1 MNIVTPIPTTLVFN
15 TANVNTESAR
25 RDNVLRET
33 IPQSSA
39 AENSAAETGLGSEAD
54 RAKAPGK
61 LSQPLTYEKPQASA
75 GQQTPVQGGLDKD
88 NAEDPS
94 AGKQN
99 AEDKQQQQAEQAEV
113 DKLAARDR
121 EVRAHEQA
129 HAGTGGQYA
138 AAPSYEYE
146 RGPDGKQYA
155 VNGEVSIDISAAN
168 TPEETLRKMQQI
180 QAAALS
186 PTEPSAQDLRVASE
200 ARQKATEARAE
211 IVKDNAEQ
219 AEKIIGRA
227 FPDLLEQSKSANNA
241 GAVDL
246 DDIVKGSD
254 IGAPRRALSED
265 PVAEAVGLESN
276 PEELR
281 RALESRDSGITQR
294 VAVIENFY
302 QKVTAPRQYSLQ
314 QSA

>member
-33 IPQSSA
+33 IPQTSG
-39 AENSAAETGLGSEAD
+39 AENAAAETGLGSEAD

-61 LSQPLTYEKPQASA
+61 LSQPLTYEKPQNSP
-75 GQQTPVQGGLDKD
+75 GQQQVQGGVDKD
-88 NAEDPS
+88 NAQDPS

-99 AEDKQQQQAEQAEV
+99 ADDKQQQQAEQAQI

-138 AAPSYEYE
+138 ASPSYEYE

-168 TPEETLRKMQQI
+168 TPEETLRKMQQV

-200 ARQKATEARAE
+200 ARQKAIEARSE
-211 IVKDNAEQ
+211 IVKENADN

-227 FPDLLEQSKSANNA
+227 FPDLVDSSKGSNNVS
-241 GAVDL
+241 GVEL

-254 IGAPRRALSED
+254 VGSPTRSLSEAD
-265 PVAEAVGLESN
+265 PVAEAVGLESD
-276 PEELR
+276 PEVLR
-281 RALESRDSGITQR
+281 RALESRDSVITQR

-314 QSA
+314 HSA

>member
-25 RDNVLRET
+25 RDNVQRET

-39 AENSAAETGLGSEAD
+39 ADNSAAETGLGSEAD
-54 RAKAPGK
+54 RAKTPGK
-61 LSQPLTYEKPQASA
+61 LSQPLTYEKPQVSP
-75 GQQTPVQGGLDKD
+75 GEQSQVQDGLDKD

-99 AEDKQQQQAEQAEV
+99 ADDKQQQQAEQVEI
-113 DKLAARDR
+113 DKLATRDR

-138 AAPSYEYE
+138 ASPSYEYE

-155 VNGEVSIDISAAN
+155 ANGEVSIDISAAN
-168 TPEETLRKMQQI
+168 TPQETLRKMQQV

-186 PTEPSAQDLRVASE
+186 PAEPSAQDLRVASE
-200 ARQKATEARAE
+200 ARQKAIEARAE
-211 IVKDNAEQ
+211 IVKDNA
-219 AEKIIGRA
+219 AATEKTIARA
-227 FPDLLEQSKSANNA
+227 FPDIVESSNVTSNVS
-241 GAVDL
+241 GVEL

-254 IGAPRRALSED
+254 VGAPTRSLSDD

-276 PEELR
+276 PKELR
-281 RALESRDSGITQR
+281 RALESRDSVITQR
-294 VAVIENFY
+294 VAVIESFY

-314 QSA
+314 QNA